1 MEMSVRYKMSNEVWI
16 CSGVFGCQWL
26 YLPRFTLCDTT
37 CTPAAIPAVFLQS
50 SGRAATADPPTPP
63 ALWGWNATQ
72 ARPKWCCLENRG
84 GLKARVPFFMH
95 MCYHQFS
102 ACLDCVL
109 PSVQCLSDC
118 LASLDK
124 KMPGDTPFAVLSNIL
139 SKSLMTG
146 LRKFVPSG
154 EIFLTK
160 FRYWLY
166 RCLF

>member
-1 MEMSVRYKMSNEVWI
+1 MLLGEQRWSESQGSLFYAHVLPSV
-16 CSGVFGCQWL
+16 Q
-26 YLPRFTLCDTT
+26 
-37 CTPAAIPAVFLQS
+37 
-50 SGRAATADPPTPP
+50 
-63 ALWGWNATQ
+63 
-72 ARPKWCCLENRG
+72 CL
-84 GLKARVPFFMH
+84 
-95 MCYHQFS
+95 S
-102 ACLDCVL
+102 DCVL